1 MTQSRSHGALRSSA
15 QCLLSTLKATG
26 LAAAITAAGA
36 SGAFAQTTL
45 TSNSTGTHGGH
56 YYSFWKDSGDASF
69 TLHNGGRYASQWSN
83 STNNWVGGKGWN
95 PGGAKVVNYEGYYGV
110 SNSQN
115 SYLALYGWTRNPL
128 IEYYVI
134 ESYGSYNPS
143 SCNGGT
149 NYGSFQSDGATYNVR
164 RCQRVN
170 QPSIDGTATFYQ
182 YFSVRSPK
190 KGFGQISGTINVG
203 NHFNYW
209 ASQGLNLGSHDY
221 MVLATEGYQSSGN
234 SDISVSEGS
243 SGGSSSGG
251 STSSGSSSGSTTS
264 SSGGGGGGITVRAR
278 GTNGDERISL
288 RVGGSAVASWTLS
301 TSAQSYS
308 YTGGAS
314 GDIQVEFTNDA
325 SGRDVILDYIQ
336 VNGETRQA
344 EDMEYNT
351 STYANG
357 ECGGGSYSETMH
369 CNGVIGFGDTTDC
382 FSGSC
387 SGSSSTSSS
396 GGGSTGSS
404 SSGGGSSSSGG
415 NCSGYVGITFDD
427 GPGNYTNT
435 LINALKTNNLT
446 PVTWFVQ
453 GQYIQGNSSAAQQ
466 LMSVGEIQN
475 HSWNH
480 PDMSSYSYSQVV
492 DQISRTTQAIRGV
505 GAPSPTL
512 YRPPYGNNSTAIQQA
527 VQNQGLRYITWDV
540 DSRDWDGA
548 SSSQIAAAAGQ
559 LQNGQVIL
567 MHDHDYHTR
576 TINAIPAIA
585 SGLRS
590 RGLCAGRIDPNTG
603 RAVAPSGSTS
613 SSSSGGGS
621 TSSTSSSG
629 GGSSSS
635 SSGGGGSCVCNWW
648 GTTYPIC
655 QNSTGWGWENNRS
668 CIGTATCNSQ
678 GTGGGGVV
686 CN

>member
-1 MTQSRSHGALRSSA
+1 MNKNEKRGNYLNSA
-15 QCLLSTLKATG
+15 
-26 LAAAITAAGA
+26 LAAAVLAATATVFTAPVN
-36 SGAFAQTTL
+36 AQTL

-69 TLHNGGRYASQWSN
+69 TLHNGGRYASEWN
-83 STNNWVGGKGWN
+83 TSTNNWVGGKGWN

-115 SYLALYGWTRNPL
+115 SYLALYGWTKNPL
-128 IEYYVI
+128 IEYYII

-143 SCNGGT
+143 SCSGGT

-164 RCQRVN
+164 RCQRVQ
-170 QPSIDGTATFYQ
+170 QPSIEGTATFYQ

-221 MVLATEGYQSSGN
+221 MVLATEGYRSTGS
-234 SDISVSEGS
+234 SDISVTEGS
-243 SGGSSSGG
+243 AGGS
-251 STSSGSSSGSTTS
+251 SSGSSSGGGSSSSGSSSS
-264 SSGGGGGGITVRAR
+264 SSGGNGGAITVRAR

-288 RVGGSAVASWTLS
+288 NVGGSAVASWTMS
-301 TSAQSYS
+301 TSYQNYT
-308 YTGGAS
+308 YTGGAT
-314 GDIQVEFTNDA
+314 GDIQVEYTNDA
-325 SGRDVILDYIQ
+325 SGRDVILDYVQ

-351 STYANG
+351 ATYANG
-357 ECGGGSYSETMH
+357 ECGGGSFSETMH
-369 CNGVIGFGDTTDC
+369 CSGVIGFGETSDC

-396 GGGSTGSS
+396 GGGSSSSS
-404 SSGGGSSSSGG
+404 SSGGGSSSGG
-415 NCSGYVGITFDD
+415 SSCSGYVGITFDD

-453 GQYIQGNSSAAQQ
+453 GQYIQGNSAAAQQ

-480 PDMSSYSYSQVV
+480 PDMTGYSYAQVV

-505 GAPSPTL
+505 GAPAPTL
-512 YRPPYGNNSTAIQQA
+512 YRPPYGNNTSAIRQA
-527 VQNQGLRYITWDV
+527 AQNQGLRYITWDV
-540 DSRDWDGA
+540 DSKDWDGA
-548 SSSQIAAAAGQ
+548 SSAQIAAAAGQ

-590 RGLCAGRIDPNTG
+590 KGLCAGRIDPNTG
-603 RAVAPSGSTS
+603 RAVAPA
-613 SSSSGGGS
+613 
-621 TSSTSSSG
+621 

-635 SSGGGGSCVCNWW
+635 SSGGSTTSSSSGGSSSSSSGSSSSGSSSSGGTGGSCVCNWW
-648 GTTYPIC
+648 GTNYPVC
-655 QNSTGWGWENNRS
+655 ANSSGWGWENGQS
-668 CIGTATCNSQ
+668 CIGAQTCNS
-678 GTGGGGVV
+678 GGGGGVV